1 MKIMGMDIGEKRIGI
16 AITDNEKTLSIPYS
30 VIPNDKKFQDKL
42 VKIFDEEEIEKIIVG
57 MPYTLKGEIGRQGKK
72 VLDFVKE
79 NIIGLGMEVE
89 YQDERFTSKFPAE
102 VKIKKDRLKKDK
114 DMLSAVL
121 ILQAYLERKIK
132 LDRIKDE

>member
-16 AITDNEKTLSIPYS
+16 AITDAEKKLSIPHS
-30 VIPNDKKFQDKL
+30 VISNNKKFQDKL
-42 VKIFDEEEIEKIIVG
+42 GTILDGEEIEKIIVG
-57 MPYTLKGEIGRQGKK
+57 MPYTLKGEIGRQGKR

-79 NIIGLGMEVE
+79 NILGMGMEVE

-102 VKIKKDRLKKDK
+102 VPIKKDKLKKNKDK
-114 DMLSAVL
+114 FSAAL

-132 LDRIKDE
+132 MDRTKDE